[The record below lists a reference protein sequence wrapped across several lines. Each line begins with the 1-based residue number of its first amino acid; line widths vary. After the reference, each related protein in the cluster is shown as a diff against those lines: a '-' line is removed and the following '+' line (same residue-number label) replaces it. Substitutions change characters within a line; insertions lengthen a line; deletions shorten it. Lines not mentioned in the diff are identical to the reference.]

1 MCSALALAITGIWL
15 GGCTGR
21 GLWSPDAIS
30 YRTRYDDP
38 IVLDLTQPVAID
50 VESFGGDVIIV
61 ADAALPSAA
70 VRITRE
76 ARHGFLRIEEAIE
89 SMFEIDYSVEV
100 AAGELGPVLKV
111 RTWTTHDEPYFQRA
125 HVRIHLP
132 TADGVTV
139 RTRDGKVYAT
149 NVQGAVD
156 IMTSRGDVRLMTNLP
171 MRRSITIVNEDGS
184 IDYRVRGVSRGAFDC
199 QSVGGEVAHR
209 VRQGQFIVHTG
220 SDHDTLR
227 ATLNGGVNPIIL
239 RATNGDIRIAVV
251 ANPTDVGTWI
261 ADP

>member
-1 MCSALALAITGIWL
+1 MRACLALAVAGIWL

-21 GLWSPDAIS
+21 GSWSPDTIS
-30 YRTRYDDP
+30 YRTRFDDP
-38 IVLDLTQPVAID
+38 IVLDLTEPVAVD

-61 ADAALPSAA
+61 ADAALPWAV
-70 VRITRE
+70 VRIMRE
-76 ARHGFLRIEEAIE
+76 ARHGFLRTQDAIE
-89 SMFEIDYSVEV
+89 SLIEIDYSVEV

-111 RTWTTHDEPYFQRA
+111 RTWTTHNEPYFQRA
-125 HVRIHLP
+125 HVRIDLP
-132 TADGVTV
+132 TADGVKV

-149 NVQGAVD
+149 NVEGAVD

-171 MRRSITIVNEDGS
+171 MRRSITIVSEDGS
-184 IDYRVRGVSRGAFDC
+184 IDYRVRGESTGVFDC

-209 VRQGQFIVHTG
+209 VRQGHFVVHIGT
-220 SDHDTLR
+220 DHDTLR
-227 ATLNGGVNPIIL
+227 ATLNGGVNPITL